1 MLHQTFTAR
10 AFDAILSQIECRA
23 DLSCVT
29 YAMVDGVQWEFEA
42 RFTVEWDGPFSDC
55 PGDPDYWQADCAL
68 IGAWAFDPETGAG
81 FFAGNRAETVALI
94 GEEAVRRWE
103 CQASETAM
111 ESDE

>member
-1 MLHQTFTAR
+1 MNALTPH

-23 DLSCVT
+23 DLCSVT

-42 RFTVEWDGPFSDC
+42 RFSVEWDGPFSDY
-55 PGDPDYWQADCAL
+55 PDYPDYWQADCAL
-68 IGAWAFDPETGAG
+68 IGAWAFDPDTGAG

-103 CQASETAM
+103 CDAEEEAN
-111 ESDE
+111 E